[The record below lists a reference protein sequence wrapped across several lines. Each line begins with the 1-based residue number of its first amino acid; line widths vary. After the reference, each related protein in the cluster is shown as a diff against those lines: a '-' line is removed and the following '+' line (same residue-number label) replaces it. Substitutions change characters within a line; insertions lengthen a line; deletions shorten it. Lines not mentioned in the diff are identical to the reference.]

1 LKRLGARITGDGTQT
16 ITIEGVEELHGG
28 SFRVPE
34 DRIQAATYLMAG
46 AITMGDVTIQGILPE
61 TQTALINKL
70 REAGADCEEGND
82 WVRVSAKNRLRGIR
96 VKTMPYPGFPTD
108 MQQPMSSVLALADGV
123 SVIEETIYEARVGH
137 VSQLNRMGA
146 KIRIEGKSILID
158 GTDHLQG
165 AIVEASD
172 LRAGAA
178 LVLAGLAAEG
188 ETIIKNVHLIDRGYE
203 NLENTLN
210 GLGGNIMR
218 IPLAEWE
225 AAHNHAAE
233 PRLH

>member
-1 LKRLGARITGDGTQT
+1 
-16 ITIEGVEELHGG
+16 
-28 SFRVPE
+28 
-34 DRIQAATYLMAG
+34 
-46 AITMGDVTIQGILPE
+46 
-61 TQTALINKL
+61 
-70 REAGADCEEGND
+70 
-82 WVRVSAKNRLRGIR
+82 
-96 VKTMPYPGFPTD
+96 
-108 MQQPMSSVLALADGV
+108 
-123 SVIEETIYEARVGH
+123 
-137 VSQLNRMGA
+137 MGA